1 MSIRVLGS
9 DDGFIEDRFYC
20 TGKNAI
26 GEFDID
32 FPDVETANIAINE
45 LQERYPDTNYKVI
58 EDTEELTKRSIDAL
72 WYNPKFINLREL
84 ESTLSEDYEYS
95 EDSWGV
101 R

>member
-9 DDGFIEDRFYC
+9 DDGFSEDKFYC
-20 TGKNAI
+20 TGKGAI
-26 GEFDID
+26 GEFNLD
-32 FPDVETANIAINE
+32 FPDFETAVAVVNE

-58 EDTEELTKRSIDAL
+58 EDTEQLTKQSIDAL

-84 ESTLSEDYEYS
+84 EDQLAEDYEYS
-95 EDSWGV
+95 DDNWGI

>member
-9 DDGFIEDRFYC
+9 DDGFIEDQFYC
-20 TGKNAI
+20 TGKGAI
-26 GEFDID
+26 GEFNLD
-32 FPDVETANIAINE
+32 FPDLETAIAAADE

-58 EDTEELTKRSIDAL
+58 EDTEKLTKQSIDAL

-84 ESTLSEDYEYS
+84 EDNWTDDGAFEEN
-95 EDSWGV
+95 WGI